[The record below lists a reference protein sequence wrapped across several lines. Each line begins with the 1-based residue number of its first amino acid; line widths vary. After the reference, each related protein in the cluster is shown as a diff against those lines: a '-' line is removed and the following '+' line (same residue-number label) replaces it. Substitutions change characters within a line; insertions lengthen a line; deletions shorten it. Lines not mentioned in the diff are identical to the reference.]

1 MSKQKKI
8 RRSNYFYN
16 TDLDEKDVQAITKKP
31 VRSIYERAAKK
42 PWKWSE
48 YIKLRLRCY

>member
-8 RRSNYFYN
+8 RRSHYFYN
-16 TDLDEKDVQAITKKP
+16 AELDEKDTQAITKKP
-31 VRSIYERAAKK
+31 ARSIYERAAKK

-48 YIKLRLRCY
+48 YIKLRLKSF

>member
-8 RRSNYFYN
+8 RRSKYFYN
-16 TDLDEKDVQAITKKP
+16 DVLDEKDTQAITKKP
-31 VRSIYERAAKK
+31 VSSIYERAAKK

-48 YIKLRLRCY
+48 YIKLRLKNY